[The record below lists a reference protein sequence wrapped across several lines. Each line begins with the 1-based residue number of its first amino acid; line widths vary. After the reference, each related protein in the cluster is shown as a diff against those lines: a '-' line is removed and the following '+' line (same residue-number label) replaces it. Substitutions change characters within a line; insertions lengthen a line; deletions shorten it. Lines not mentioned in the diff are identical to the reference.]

1 MDGLTRFYKFTVLPF
16 GLSTGPYIVTKVM
29 RPLVRYWRLQAFRIV
44 VYLDDGL
51 TVCATFV
58 DCCSQ
63 SMAIKSDLF
72 HFGFVANTPKSIWAP
87 VQSLRWLGYRLDLK
101 DNLLIV
107 PEDKID
113 KLLCYYR

>member
-1 MDGLTRFYKFTVLPF
+1 M
-16 GLSTGPYIVTKVM
+16 
-29 RPLVRYWRLQAFRIV
+29 RYWRLQAFRIV

-63 SMAIKSDLF
+63 SMAVKSDLF